1 MIIKPDDRWQWY
13 FDDEQQRLML
23 DLANGMLF
31 RSRFPSKMLTE
42 GARQPASFTV
52 DDAALYYG
60 YDEQIRQMDMP
71 SELRAE
77 LALNALIA
85 HRFLK
90 PVMPKSWYFSVKYPQ
105 ITPYLSQIVEA
116 SLNENGEKAL
126 FLVTEVGT
134 QACLCLL
141 AQPQLALFDR
151 TLNFCDPIKIMN
163 DRLMAYQQKAE
174 FGSLLYGK
182 VI

>member
-1 MIIKPDDRWQWY
+1 MIIKPDDRWRWY
-13 FDDEQQRLML
+13 FDVEQQRLML
-23 DLANGMLF
+23 DLANGMVF
-31 RSRFPSKMLTE
+31 RSRFPSKMLSE
-42 GARQPASFTV
+42 SACQSASFTV

-60 YDEQIRQMDMP
+60 YDEQIRQIDMP
-71 SELRAE
+71 SESRAE

-90 PVMPKSWYFSVKYPQ
+90 PLMPKSWYFEVNNNQ
-105 ITPYLSQIVEA
+105 INPYLSQVVEA
-116 SLNENGEKAL
+116 SLKEGNETAL
-126 FLVTEVGT
+126 FLVVEVGT

-141 AQPQLALFDR
+141 AQPQLTLFDR

-163 DRLMAYQQKAE
+163 DRLSYYHKE
-174 FGSLLYGK
+174 SESGSFLYEK

>member
-1 MIIKPDDRWQWY
+1 MIIKPDDRWRWY

-23 DLANGMLF
+23 DLANGMVF
-31 RSRFPSKMLTE
+31 RSRFSSKMLSE
-42 GARQPASFTV
+42 SACQSAPFTV

-60 YDEQIRQMDMP
+60 YDEQIRKIDMP
-71 SELRAE
+71 SESRAE

-90 PVMPKSWYFSVKYPQ
+90 PLMPKSWYFAVNYNQ
-105 ITPYLSQIVEA
+105 LTPYLAQVVEV
-116 SLNENGEKAL
+116 SLKDGNEKAL

-141 AQPQLALFDR
+141 AQPQLALFDK

-163 DRLMAYQQKAE
+163 DRLSEYHRVSE
-174 FGSLLYGK
+174 SGSLLYGK

>member
-1 MIIKPDDRWQWY
+1 MIIKPDDRWRWY
-13 FDDEQQRLML
+13 FDDEQQKLML
-23 DLANGMLF
+23 DLANGMIF
-31 RSRFPSKMLTE
+31 RSRFPSKMLSAT
-42 GARQPASFTV
+42 AHQSSPFTV

-60 YDEQIRQMDMP
+60 YDEQIRQIDMP
-71 SELRAE
+71 SESRAE

-90 PVMPKSWYFSVKYPQ
+90 PLMPKSWYFEVSHSS
-105 ITPYLSQIVEA
+105 TRPYLAQVVETA
-116 SLNENGEKAL
+116 LKDSNEKVL
-126 FLVTEVGT
+126 FLVVEVGE

-151 TLNFCDPIKIMN
+151 TLTFCDPLKIMN
-163 DRLMAYQQKAE
+163 DWLSEYHKQSEPRL
-174 FGSLLYGK
+174 FLYEK